1 IISVVAT
8 AKQMGW
14 DDVKFIV
21 SQAGFHSAVA
31 AAPGGVTEGLYGVSS
46 WEDIVSRM
54 EDVPETAEWAEQY
67 REEYGSTPS
76 GGAVLGLIGARVTIE
91 ALRKAG
97 PELTTESFLTAM
109 ESLDFSD
116 PVTGVDI

>member
-1 IISVVAT
+1 DAATDKENVNLIERSSHRPDESDFTGTLARLRDAGCELVGVALPVRPIISVVAT

-67 REEYGSTPS
+67 REEYGSTP
-76 GGAVLGLIGARVTIE
+76 
-91 ALRKAG
+91 
-97 PELTTESFLTAM
+97 
-109 ESLDFSD
+109 
-116 PVTGVDI
+116 